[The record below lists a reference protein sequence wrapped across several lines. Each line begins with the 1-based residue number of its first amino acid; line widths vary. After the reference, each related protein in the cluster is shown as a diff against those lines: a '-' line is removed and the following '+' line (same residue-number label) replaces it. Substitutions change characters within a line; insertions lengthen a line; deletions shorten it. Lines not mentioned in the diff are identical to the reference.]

1 MTCIMAACAY
11 LSWTG
16 NRPRPVC
23 HIHAP
28 YPSSS
33 ARPAHPC
40 LGYCASSPPPSPP
53 SWNQT
58 DKNLNCRPPTS
69 RLCPVCHIH
78 VPYPS
83 SPARPPHPCIGYRAP
98 PSPTSPPVYAQVTQ
112 TYFLFFCSG
121 SDSSKHGVLRQR
133 YSATG
138 PHDAPGGPT
147 QAKKIVTKLRGAKKQ
162 RLT

>member
-1 MTCIMAACAY
+1 MTCIMAACVY

-83 SPARPPHPCIGYRAP
+83 SPARPPHPCIGSRAP
-98 PSPTSPPVYAQVTQ
+98 PSPTSPPAYAQVTQ
-112 TYFLFFCSG
+112 TYFFVFVLEVIAPSTV
-121 SDSSKHGVLRQR
+121 SYDSVIPPQVLMTLLAAQR
-133 YSATG
+133 
-138 PHDAPGGPT
+138 
-147 QAKKIVTKLRGAKKQ
+147 RRR
-162 RLT
+162 RLSQNCVGQKNKD

>member
-1 MTCIMAACAY
+1 MTCITAACVY

-83 SPARPPHPCIGYRAP
+83 SPARPPHPCIGSRAP

-112 TYFLFFCSG
+112 TYFFVFGLEVLVPSTV
-121 SDSSKHGVLRQR
+121 SYDSVIPPQVLMTLLAAQR
-133 YSATG
+133 
-138 PHDAPGGPT
+138 
-147 QAKKIVTKLRGAKKQ
+147 RRR
-162 RLT
+162 RLSQNCVGQKNKD

>member
-1 MTCIMAACAY
+1 MRCVIEMGVYLSRTGSTLNVIWVLGGLGLILKIEGGGGRMTCIMAACVY

-53 SWNQT
+53 S
-58 DKNLNCRPPTS
+58 
-69 RLCPVCHIH
+69 
-78 VPYPS
+78 
-83 SPARPPHPCIGYRAP
+83 
-98 PSPTSPPVYAQVTQ
+98 
-112 TYFLFFCSG
+112 
-121 SDSSKHGVLRQR
+121 
-133 YSATG
+133 
-138 PHDAPGGPT
+138 
-147 QAKKIVTKLRGAKKQ
+147 
-162 RLT
+162 

>member
-1 MTCIMAACAY
+1 MRCVIEMGVYLSRTGSTLNVIWVLGGLGLILKIEGGGGRMTCIMAACVY

-83 SPARPPHPCIGYRAP
+83 SPARPPHPCIGSRAP
-98 PSPTSPPVYAQVTQ
+98 PSPTSPPAYAQVTQ
-112 TYFLFFCSG
+112 T
-121 SDSSKHGVLRQR
+121 
-133 YSATG
+133 
-138 PHDAPGGPT
+138 
-147 QAKKIVTKLRGAKKQ
+147 
-162 RLT
+162 